1 MSLKQEYFYTV
12 YSTWPLTPLDIWIV
26 PLGDLA
32 KTSGRVETSAPRPS
46 RVHDAGRSSAQS
58 IAMVAGATTALIV
71 SLAVSA
77 SARVCHAD
85 ALQRLRD
92 EDLARFLQTFVAA
105 HASDQDECVAAMN
118 GSRYTGSQ
126 FGQALLV
133 WRNFFAARAAAGR
146 RGFYVE
152 SGANKPKTL
161 SNTWF
166 FDRCLGWAGLCVEP
180 NPMYHAALRKE
191 RTCTVVPECLSAR
204 PARLGMR
211 FSGVITSVKESSGHK
226 VDCNPLDVMLQR
238 VGQTR
243 VDFWSMDL
251 EGYERI
257 VINSTDFGHL
267 EVGVLLVEDFHL
279 SNRELDLLMARKGF
293 LKAMQLPHDSVYV
306 SRQTRVCWPSDF
318 WEPPIFDQWW
328 RGEARYRVGLRSRG
342 QLANDLR

>member
-1 MSLKQEYFYTV
+1 MAVDPAGYLDRPNWE
-12 YSTWPLTPLDIWIV
+12 TWQKPAEGW
-26 PLGDLA
+26 
-32 KTSGRVETSAPRPS
+32 KHQPRPS

-126 FGQALLV
+126 FGQDLLV

-191 RTCTVVPECLSAR
+191 RTCTVVPECISAR

-318 WEPPIFDQWW
+318 WEPPLFDQWW